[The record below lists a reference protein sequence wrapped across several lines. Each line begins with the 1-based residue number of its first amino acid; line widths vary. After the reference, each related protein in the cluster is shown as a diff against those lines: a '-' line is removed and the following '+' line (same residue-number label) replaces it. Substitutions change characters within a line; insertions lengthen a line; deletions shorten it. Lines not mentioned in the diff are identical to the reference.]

1 MRFYDTPFPR
11 ITIILLFRPAV
22 VVLRASVVGVQASS
36 GLSSAPFVGAGAS
49 EAVALLDESPL

>member
-11 ITIILLFRPAV
+11 ITVILLFRPTV

-36 GLSSAPFVGAGAS
+36 GLSSAPFVGR
-49 EAVALLDESPL
+49 EHQRPWPLLDESPL